1 MLLRRAV
8 RRHRSNGQ
16 TLPRIR
22 EHLCTCSHVHKC
34 GISAYPAL
42 KTARLFAYI
51 PRRRK
56 PNKMSA
62 FGTLYPLL
70 TRPPRGLLTPWGFA
84 PHPTFATWQGC
95 GAYGLRPPFPHPCRS
110 VGVVAWRQ
118 GYGCAQHPHPFGARP
133 VGAALRVRLPV
144 LPLTPLHLGAG
155 HGRRC
160 FWNGIRVKI

>member
-95 GAYGLRPPFPHPCRS
+95 RRRLRLTPAP
-110 VGVVAWRQ
+110 Q
-118 GYGCAQHPHPFGARP
+118 
-133 VGAALRVRLPV
+133 
-144 LPLTPLHLGAG
+144 PLTVGSPPTSQG
-155 HGRRC
+155 HSRYAVASQALTALQLLDVGQ
-160 FWNGIRVKI
+160 VS

>member
-22 EHLCTCSHVHKC
+22 EHLCTCTHVHKC
-34 GISAYPAL
+34 GIGAYPAL

-62 FGTLYPLL
+62 FGTLHPLL

-95 GAYGLRPPFPHPCRS
+95 RRRLRLNTCTPTTDRWVASDQSRPWPLRGCCASLDSSPAPFVLTGFLGS
-110 VGVVAWRQ
+110 SKLISKI
-118 GYGCAQHPHPFGARP
+118 
-133 VGAALRVRLPV
+133 LRISDMS
-144 LPLTPLHLGAG
+144 
-155 HGRRC
+155 
-160 FWNGIRVKI
+160 F